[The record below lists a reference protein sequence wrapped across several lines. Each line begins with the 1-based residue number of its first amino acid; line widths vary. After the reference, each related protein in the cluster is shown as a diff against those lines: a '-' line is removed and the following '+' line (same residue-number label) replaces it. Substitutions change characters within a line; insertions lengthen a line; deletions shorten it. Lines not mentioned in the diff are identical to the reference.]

1 MYYDDTELYEL
12 GWGFHFHKIF
22 KRIKHVFKRVGKT
35 VKKVV
40 KHAAHTVKKVAKH
53 AVTVASGVI
62 GGALG
67 TAVYAAD
74 AYLSQY
80 QNPQSLSPSSPAPRP
95 VYRPPGSSYYGAAAY
110 RTPAPS
116 QGSSQWQKYLPWIAG
131 AGLLLMLRGK

>member
-1 MYYDDTELYEL
+1 MNDVYEL
-12 GWGFHFHKIF
+12 GFSFGKIF
-22 KRIKHVFKRVGKT
+22 KRVKNVFKKVGKS
-35 VKKVV
+35 
-40 KHAAHTVKKVAKH
+40 VKKVAKH
-53 AVTVASGVI
+53 AVTVAGSVV

-80 QNPQSLSPSSPAPRP
+80 QNPQSLSPSSPSTPRP
-95 VYRPPGSSYYGAAAY
+95 VYRPPGSSYTAAY

-116 QGSSQWQKYLPWIAG
+116 QGSSQQWQKYLPWIAG